1 MYDIKYADDAFARKK
16 IGNSIVDL
24 DKKLLSQLKNAGII
38 YAFDFLARSKT
49 KELRKVLSADT
60 GIDYA
65 TILYLTK
72 CCDLLRL
79 LGVSKKTLHYL
90 YETGY
95 DCVRNI
101 KGENPV
107 EVAGKVRLYMK
118 SIGLKSGMPPCCSI
132 EEVVK
137 LAKIMPEVIED
148 FD

>member
-1 MYDIKYADDAFARKK
+1 MYDIKYAEEAFTRKR
-16 IGNSIVDL
+16 ISNSIIGL
-24 DKKLLSQLKNAGII
+24 DKELLRQLKNAGIL
-38 YAFDFLARSKT
+38 YAFEFLAHSKT
-49 KELRKVLSADT
+49 KDQRKVLSDNT
-60 GIDYA
+60 GIHYA

-79 LGVSKKTLHYL
+79 LGVSKKTLQYL

-95 DCVRNI
+95 DCVRKI
-101 KGENPV
+101 KAEDPV
-107 EVAGKVRLYMK
+107 EVADKVGHYMK

-137 LAKIMPEVIED
+137 LAKIMPEIVED